1 MCTSS
6 PVLSQSACEADAVEE
21 DKEDRLKIIGALL
34 VSSFPFP
41 SHLTSNSCPISHAL
55 HVRPHTQIHPILH
68 AAAVAGSLWLGLTLP
83 VNTPITNLHYSPT
96 CSPLPLCSLI
106 SLISMSFPRSPV
118 LFKTGIL
125 SPGVALID
133 AIIHLAASPV
143 PRNSTPSPRVCAVL
157 RPNERFKRT
166 FKC

>member
-6 PVLSQSACEADAVEE
+6 RVHSQSACEADAVEE
-21 DKEDRLKIIGALL
+21 DKEEEKIISALL

-41 SHLTSNSCPISHAL
+41 SHLASNSCPISHAL

-83 VNTPITNLHYSPT
+83 VNAPITNLHYSPT
-96 CSPLPLCSLI
+96 LPRLLI
-106 SLISMSFPRSPV
+106 SLPSPSFPRSPGF
-118 LFKTGIL
+118 FKTGIL

-133 AIIHLAASPV
+133 AIIHLTASPL
-143 PRNSTPSPRVCAVL
+143 PCNSTPPPRVRLSLAQ
-157 RPNERFKRT
+157 
-166 FKC
+166 